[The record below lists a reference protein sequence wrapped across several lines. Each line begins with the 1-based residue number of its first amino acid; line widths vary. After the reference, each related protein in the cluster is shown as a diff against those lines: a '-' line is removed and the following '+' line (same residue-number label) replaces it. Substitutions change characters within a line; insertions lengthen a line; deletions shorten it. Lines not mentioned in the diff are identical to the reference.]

1 MTAKEPAQ
9 RYATPQELADALAP
23 LAADAGLA
31 GLSGDAPAAAPAA
44 HEAPT
49 VNRHVGPAA
58 LTTVSAPRVRV
69 RPRRRTLAFLALGG
83 AVFLLLVAATLYRV
97 FAPPG
102 KQGNADA
109 PHSDAADP
117 ILAAGDAPRPLDD
130 LTPNLAHDL
139 LDRAPVQ
146 AYWKPP
152 DATAF
157 RTYDP
162 VSKQFAVNSPREGLF
177 HLGTIS
183 RPTYTLRVRI
193 AQAQWGRGAGIYLGY
208 HDAADAEH
216 PTSFQYLIFSERTT
230 VAGVP
235 VRVLSRGKCQIRDL
249 GDRKLFSM
257 SEKASQD
264 VDEPVQ
270 DASVVVEVVRRR
282 LFRVF
287 VDGLELKELA
297 EPANMDFTDTDY
309 RGGLGLLTSANSC
322 VLCEA
327 SLTLLP
333 NR

>member
-117 ILAAGDAPRPLDD
+117 ILAAGDAPRP
-130 LTPNLAHDL
+130 
-139 LDRAPVQ
+139 
-146 AYWKPP
+146 
-152 DATAF
+152 
-157 RTYDP
+157 
-162 VSKQFAVNSPREGLF
+162 S
-177 HLGTIS
+177 TI
-183 RPTYTLRVRI
+183 
-193 AQAQWGRGAGIYLGY
+193 
-208 HDAADAEH
+208 
-216 PTSFQYLIFSERTT
+216 
-230 VAGVP
+230 
-235 VRVLSRGKCQIRDL
+235 
-249 GDRKLFSM
+249 
-257 SEKASQD
+257 
-264 VDEPVQ
+264 
-270 DASVVVEVVRRR
+270 
-282 LFRVF
+282 
-287 VDGLELKELA
+287 
-297 EPANMDFTDTDY
+297 
-309 RGGLGLLTSANSC
+309 
-322 VLCEA
+322 
-327 SLTLLP
+327 
-333 NR
+333 

>member
-1 MTAKEPAQ
+1 M
-9 RYATPQELADALAP
+9 
-23 LAADAGLA
+23 
-31 GLSGDAPAAAPAA
+31 
-44 HEAPT
+44 
-49 VNRHVGPAA
+49 
-58 LTTVSAPRVRV
+58 
-69 RPRRRTLAFLALGG
+69 
-83 AVFLLLVAATLYRV
+83 
-97 FAPPG
+97 
-102 KQGNADA
+102 
-109 PHSDAADP
+109 
-117 ILAAGDAPRPLDD
+117 
-130 LTPNLAHDL
+130 
-139 LDRAPVQ
+139 
-146 AYWKPP
+146 
-152 DATAF
+152 
-157 RTYDP
+157 
-162 VSKQFAVNSPREGLF
+162 SKQFAVNSPREGLF